1 MRRDQVMEAFNA
13 EAEQLSAA
21 MRFLGE
27 DEWSRPTAC
36 DPWNV
41 RELLGHMMVAID
53 WLPGMLDGDAPP
65 QATVSAADYY
75 RGDARFSPETNN
87 RRIELARE
95 RAAQAPG
102 GKDLVQEFDE
112 VWRTAARLCEKEPD
126 DRVVRTRHGDP
137 MLLTDFLVTR
147 VVEVAVHG
155 LDLAAAIER
164 RPWLT
169 ESAGRMLTRLL
180 LGPRGLEEVRRLGW
194 DQATF
199 LRKATG
205 REPMTDEETAEVER
219 AGIRWLALG

>member
-1 MRRDQVMEAFNA
+1 VQRDQVMEALNA

-21 MRFLGE
+21 MRALRE

-36 DPWNV
+36 NPWTI
-41 RELLGHMMVAID
+41 RELLGHVMVAIG
-53 WLPGMLDGDAPP
+53 WLPGMLNGDAPP
-65 QATVSAADYY
+65 QATVSAVDYY
-75 RGDARFSPETNN
+75 RRDARFSPETNN

-95 RAAQAPG
+95 RAAQAPS
-102 GKDLVQEFDE
+102 GKGLAREFDD
-112 VWRTAARLCEKEPD
+112 VWRMAARLCDKEPD

-155 LDLAAAIER
+155 LDLAAAIGR

-169 ESAGRMLTRLL
+169 ESAGRLLTQLL

-194 DQATF
+194 DQVTF
-199 LRKATG
+199 LCKATG
-205 REPMTDEETAEVER
+205 REPMTDAETAEAEH